1 MSTLAYFN
9 ARQSA
14 SEEAIAALSTTLD
27 VPTVRELIVCVK
39 TLELMEDYANAT
51 GYTAL
56 IEKLV
61 GAARTVM
68 TQTLAQ
74 DDMMYVAR
82 AISFGSTIALGSEL
96 RWQLQNQDSHNID
109 INGEVVAGQR
119 TIESF
124 GDVVLETFYAA
135 SAA

>member
-1 MSTLAYFN
+1 
-9 ARQSA
+9 
-14 SEEAIAALSTTLD
+14 
-27 VPTVRELIVCVK
+27 
-39 TLELMEDYANAT
+39 
-51 GYTAL
+51 
-56 IEKLV
+56 
-61 GAARTVM
+61 
-68 TQTLAQ
+68 
-74 DDMMYVAR
+74 MMYVAR